1 MPSRAA
7 GPIKTVMQDP
17 LVKSATRG
25 LILSHIAL
33 ALAGGGAVVLFGL
46 LAFTQVYWLVVIVPF
61 VALGLVTIGALALL
75 RHDDVAR
82 KKSKP

>member
-1 MPSRAA
+1 
-7 GPIKTVMQDP
+7 MQDP

-33 ALAGGGAVVLFGL
+33 ALAGGGAVVLFCL